1 LIVKSAMVK
10 KIPAAKRER
19 AFEKAAAL
27 FTKEK

>member
-1 LIVKSAMVK
+1 MVK